1 MRKRRHCVGK
11 VYGDLE
17 IIELKDGGL
26 VVFKCKICGKTK
38 EAMPSNVQVYGNQHK
53 NCNKIK

>member
-1 MRKRRHCVGK
+1 MRKRRHCIGK

-26 VVFKCKICGKTK
+26 VVFKCRICGKT
-38 EAMPSNVQVYGNQHK
+38 
-53 NCNKIK
+53 